1 MQSRSYQFES
11 QSYDGKRWL
20 MEAVFDNEQDA
31 RASCAALLR
40 SGKPG
45 VRILKETTRGG
56 GGATENV
63 IYTEM
68 RAPGKENIRV
78 MDVESAPMCE
88 RAEEVFTRVSRLTI
102 FRVLRQYFEKVVLT
116 PTEVLHNY
124 KEMSR
129 LQDFGTITVSAV
141 GRIAA
146 VQLAGSPADEVAARR
161 GVLTEFM
168 NAATERARAASTR
181 KLPDLQNEDFGTVLR
196 RIEAAV
202 PDRGE
207 ADHLALVV
215 LSKELVNRRNWLS
228 KLEYLLHQLTTA
240 KQASAVQLIDGV
252 IADVLNS
259 PECVQD
265 LLGRQP
271 DLLSALSTLIDIIEG
286 RKRPED
292 APEPGLPEQL
302 SVQFDSGGLPQSR
315 EAVLDFI
322 IRQVRGSAKLSHGD
336 GGMHL
341 ASYGKLGARLMM
353 PTGMTGGPAMA
364 EALALGYG
372 RFLEQGGAVG
382 KRLGLEGA
390 ARSFEA
396 VTDQVRYLL
405 IVSESDLGREQS
417 QTILDYLMSSILSN
431 DSLDRLV
438 SKNLPLKARLRQIS
452 DVYEL
457 LRDSGLPEPQRTLLA
472 DKFDDMLAQYIV
484 REKII
489 ERLDDPKASLRVRA
503 TMLVQFLASNVL
515 SGNKALAMSRDR
527 VISHLRQPEF
537 EKKFIEDIPDASQH
551 ANALRDFHSLLRTA
565 GLG

>member
-1 MQSRSYQFES
+1 MQSRSYQFET

-20 MEAVFDNEQDA
+20 MESVSESEQEA
-31 RASCAALLR
+31 RAQCASLLR
-40 SGKPG
+40 AGKLG
-45 VRILKETTRGG
+45 VRILRETTRGDS
-56 GGATENV
+56 ATENI

-68 RAPGKENIRV
+68 RAPGKETIRV
-78 MDVESAPMCE
+78 MDVEWAPVCE
-88 RAEEVFTRVSRLTI
+88 RAEDMFNRLSRLTM
-102 FRVLRQYFEKVVLT
+102 FRVLRQYFEKVLLT

-124 KEMSR
+124 KEMMR
-129 LQDFGTITVSAV
+129 LQDFGTLVVSAV
-141 GRIAA
+141 GRVAA
-146 VQLAGSPADEVAARR
+146 VQAAGATADQVTARRATLNQFMNVAA
-161 GVLTEFM
+161 
-168 NAATERARAASTR
+168 ERARIASTR
-181 KLPDLQNEDFGTVLR
+181 KLPDLQREDFGSALQ
-196 RIEAAV
+196 RIEAAI
-202 PDRGE
+202 PERDE
-207 ADHLALVV
+207 SNHLALVV

-228 KLEYLLHQLTTA
+228 KLEYLLKQLQVA
-240 KQASAVQLIDGV
+240 KEPSAVVLIDGV

-259 PECVQD
+259 PESVQD

-271 DLLSALSTLIDIIEG
+271 DLLSALCTLVDIIEG

-302 SVQFDSGGLPQSR
+302 SAQFEHGSLPQSR

-322 IRQVRGSAKLSHGD
+322 VRQVRGTAKLNHGD
-336 GGMHL
+336 GTVHMTAYKAL
-341 ASYGKLGARLMM
+341 AARLLL
-353 PTGMTGGPAMA
+353 PVGMTGGPPMA

-390 ARSFEA
+390 ARAYESL
-396 VTDQVRYLL
+396 TDQVRYLL
-405 IVSESDLGREQS
+405 ILAQSDLGREQAPAV
-417 QTILDYLMSSILSN
+417 LEFLMSAILPH

-438 SKNLPLKARLRQIS
+438 SKNLPLKTRLRQIS

-457 LRDSGLPEPQRTLLA
+457 LRDSALPQPQRTQLA
-472 DKFDDMLAQYIV
+472 DKLDDMLAQYIV

-489 ERLDDPKASLRVRA
+489 ERLDDPKASLRIRA

-515 SGNKALAMSRDR
+515 SGHKAVAMSRDR

-537 EKKFIEDIPDASQH
+537 EKKFIADLPDPSQH
-551 ANALRDFHSLLRTA
+551 ASALREFHSLLRTA